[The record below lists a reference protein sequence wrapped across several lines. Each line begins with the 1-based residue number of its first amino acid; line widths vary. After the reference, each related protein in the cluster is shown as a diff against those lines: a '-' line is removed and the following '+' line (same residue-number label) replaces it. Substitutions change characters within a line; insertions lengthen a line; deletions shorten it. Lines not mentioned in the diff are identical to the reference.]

1 MKPYLDFMRCIP
13 AQRGYWRGPVL
24 TLQKALR
31 LHLHHWVAAWCHQP
45 IVSFLA
51 GETSLILTCSSTQ
64 PPSILYSAKIKDHS
78 LYSFLKNPAGNNSFF
93 CIRLSIGNSI
103 ISSAITDKQ
112 ARVSFYKLQNSTSPK
127 DECYLRFLKTHE
139 CLFSVIAREIILLL
153 INNIKRK
160 CPNKHFV
167 LTTSH
172 YASAL
177 ILEFLRLKNSCL
189 QKPWLKVLCTK
200 FQHTLEF
207 VL

>member
-1 MKPYLDFMRCIP
+1 MEVLPKLDEPLGRMSASYFLFKPKFWGRFVVFH
-13 AQRGYWRGPVL
+13 PVPF
-24 TLQKALR
+24 R
-31 LHLHHWVAAWCHQP
+31 HFVC
-45 IVSFLA
+45 
-51 GETSLILTCSSTQ
+51 
-64 PPSILYSAKIKDHS
+64 
-78 LYSFLKNPAGNNSFF
+78 
-93 CIRLSIGNSI
+93 IGNSI

-112 ARVSFYKLQNSTSPK
+112 ARVSFKKLQNSASPK
-127 DECYLRFLKTHE
+127 DERYLRFLKTHE

-160 CPNKHFV
+160 CSNKHFV

-177 ILEFLRLKNSCL
+177 ILEFLRLKKSCL

>member
-1 MKPYLDFMRCIP
+1 MKKKLKFI
-13 AQRGYWRGPVL
+13 
-24 TLQKALR
+24 
-31 LHLHHWVAAWCHQP
+31 
-45 IVSFLA
+45 
-51 GETSLILTCSSTQ
+51 
-64 PPSILYSAKIKDHS
+64 
-78 LYSFLKNPAGNNSFF
+78 YSF
-93 CIRLSIGNSI
+93 CIGNSI

-112 ARVSFYKLQNSTSPK
+112 ARVSFKKLQFLLQ
-127 DECYLRFLKTHE
+127 YLRFLKTHE

-160 CPNKHFV
+160 CSNKHFV

-177 ILEFLRLKNSCL
+177 ILEFLRLKKSCL

>member
-1 MKPYLDFMRCIP
+1 MPIIFFN
-13 AQRGYWRGPVL
+13 
-24 TLQKALR
+24 ALM
-31 LHLHHWVAAWCHQP
+31 WK
-45 IVSFLA
+45 S
-51 GETSLILTCSSTQ
+51 TCKYIFQ
-64 PPSILYSAKIKDHS
+64 INHPL
-78 LYSFLKNPAGNNSFF
+78 
-93 CIRLSIGNSI
+93 CIGNSI

-112 ARVSFYKLQNSTSPK
+112 ARVSFKKLQNSASPK
-127 DECYLRFLKTHE
+127 DERYLRFLKTHE

-160 CPNKHFV
+160 CSNKHFV

-177 ILEFLRLKNSCL
+177 ILEFLRLKKSCL